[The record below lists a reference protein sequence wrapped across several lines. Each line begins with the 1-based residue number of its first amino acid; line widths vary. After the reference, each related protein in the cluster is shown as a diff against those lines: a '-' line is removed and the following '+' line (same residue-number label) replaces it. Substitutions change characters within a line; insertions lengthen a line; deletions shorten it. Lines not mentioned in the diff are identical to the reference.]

1 MKSKT
6 IFRRLGAAFTAV
18 ILAAGVMTL
27 GVSAEETVTA
37 AQVRQTADAA
47 AEYLTENFTSTGY
60 SASDLATVQLLYRS
74 GLEQAGTVVE
84 NYLTQAA
91 EELETYG
98 AAVYQGYDNNYD
110 PVASPSLVGTLGA
123 AWLAQETGNKEL
135 SAQMEQAA
143 ETLGTPQFIAADNP
157 YNIARALWCAQQ
169 LGSSQ
174 ALQDALAEGL
184 MSYYNQEEQ
193 AFDYWGCSVDNNA
206 VMSRGAKL
214 YSGQVAGVAQAAEN
228 AMTFVDSLRQA
239 DGSYYSDFQWSTS
252 SNADSTGLALSAMAD
267 WADSGRYSGEELAQ
281 TYQALL
287 DRYYIQDT
295 GAFGYLD
302 NAAPNLMATAD
313 VLEGLL
319 TYVDWLEQQ
328 EADTPATPSQ
338 PEQTPSVPEEGN
350 TSTPAGETPSQNG
363 ESSEAENLPAGEAS
377 PATGDDALLWMGG
390 AVAAL
395 LLAGVLGAVSVKKVR
410 K

>member
-18 ILAAGVMTL
+18 ILVAGVMTL

-47 AEYLTENFTSTGY
+47 AGYLTENFTSTGY

-338 PEQTPSVPEEGN
+338 PEETPSVPEEGT

-363 ESSEAENLPAGEAS
+363 QSSEAENLPAGEAS

-390 AVAAL
+390 AAAAL
-395 LLAGVLGAVSVKKVR
+395 LLAGVLGAVSVKKVG

>member
-18 ILAAGVMTL
+18 ILVAGVMTL

-98 AAVYQGYDNNYD
+98 AAVYQGYDDNYD

-206 VMSRGAKL
+206 VMSRGIKL

-267 WADSGRYSGEELAQ
+267 WADSGRYSEEELAQ

-295 GAFGYLD
+295 GAFGYLN

-338 PEQTPSVPEEGN
+338 PEQTPSVPEEGT

-377 PATGDDALLWMGG
+377 PATSDDALLWMGG

-395 LLAGVLGAVSVKKVR
+395 LLAGVLGAVSVKKVG

>member
-47 AEYLTENFTSTGY
+47 AGYLTENFTSTGY

-338 PEQTPSVPEEGN
+338 PEETPSVPEEGT

-363 ESSEAENLPAGEAS
+363 QSSEAENLPAGEAS
-377 PATGDDALLWMGG
+377 PATSDDALLWMGG

-395 LLAGVLGAVSVKKVR
+395 LLAGVLGAVSVKKVG

>member
-18 ILAAGVMTL
+18 ILVAGVMTL

-47 AEYLTENFTSTGY
+47 AGYLTENFTSTGY

-174 ALQDALAEGL
+174 ALQDALAKGL

-338 PEQTPSVPEEGN
+338 PEETPSVPEEGT

-363 ESSEAENLPAGEAS
+363 QSSEAENLPAGEAS

-390 AVAAL
+390 AAAAL
-395 LLAGVLGAVSVKKVR
+395 LLAGVLGAVSVRKVG

>member
-47 AEYLTENFTSTGY
+47 AGYLTENFTSTGY

-267 WADSGRYSGEELAQ
+267 WADSGRYSEEELAQ

-295 GAFGYLD
+295 GAFGYLN

-338 PEQTPSVPEEGN
+338 PEETPSVPEEGT

-395 LLAGVLGAVSVKKVR
+395 LLAGVLGAVSVKKVG

>member
-18 ILAAGVMTL
+18 ILVAGVMTL

-98 AAVYQGYDNNYD
+98 AAVYQGYDDNYD

-338 PEQTPSVPEEGN
+338 PEQTPSVPEEGT

-395 LLAGVLGAVSVKKVR
+395 LLAGVLGAVSVKKVG

>member
-47 AEYLTENFTSTGY
+47 AGYLTENFTSTGY

-239 DGSYYSDFQWSTS
+239 DGSYYSDFVYSTS

-267 WADSGRYSGEELAQ
+267 WADSGRYSEEELAQ

-295 GAFGYLD
+295 GAFGYLN

-338 PEQTPSVPEEGN
+338 PEETPSVPEEGT

>member
-47 AEYLTENFTSTGY
+47 AGYLTENFTSTGY

-123 AWLAQETGNKEL
+123 AWLAQETGNGEL

-338 PEQTPSVPEEGN
+338 PEETPSVPEEGT

-377 PATGDDALLWMGG
+377 PATSDDALLWMGG

-395 LLAGVLGAVSVKKVR
+395 LLAGVLGAVSVKKVG

>member
-18 ILAAGVMTL
+18 ILVAGVMTL

-47 AEYLTENFTSTGY
+47 AEYLTENFTSAGY

-98 AAVYQGYDNNYD
+98 AAVYQGYDDNYD

-295 GAFGYLD
+295 GAFGYLN

-338 PEQTPSVPEEGN
+338 PEETPSVPEEGT

-363 ESSEAENLPAGEAS
+363 QSSEAENLPAGEAS

>member
-18 ILAAGVMTL
+18 ILVAGVMTL

-47 AEYLTENFTSTGY
+47 ARYLTENFTSTGY

-98 AAVYQGYDNNYD
+98 AAVYQGYDDNYD

-123 AWLAQETGNKEL
+123 AWLAQETGNGEL

-319 TYVDWLEQQ
+319 TYLDWLEQQ
-328 EADTPATPSQ
+328 ETDTPATPSQ
-338 PEQTPSVPEEGN
+338 PEETPSVPEEGT

-363 ESSEAENLPAGEAS
+363 QSSEAENLPAGEAS

>member
-18 ILAAGVMTL
+18 ILVAGVMTL

-302 NAAPNLMATAD
+302 NAAPNPMATAD

-338 PEQTPSVPEEGN
+338 PEETPSVPEEGT

-363 ESSEAENLPAGEAS
+363 QSSEAENLPAGEAS

-390 AVAAL
+390 AAAAL
-395 LLAGVLGAVSVKKVR
+395 LLAGVLGAVSVRKVG

>member
-47 AEYLTENFTSTGY
+47 AGYLTENFTSTGY

-123 AWLAQETGNKEL
+123 AWLAQETGNGEL

-206 VMSRGAKL
+206 VMSRGIKL

-295 GAFGYLD
+295 GAFGYLN
-302 NAAPNLMATAD
+302 NATPNLMATAD

-338 PEQTPSVPEEGN
+338 PEETPSVPEEGT

>member
-47 AEYLTENFTSTGY
+47 AGYLTENFTSTGY

-98 AAVYQGYDNNYD
+98 AAVYQGYDDNYD

-338 PEQTPSVPEEGN
+338 PEETPSVPEEGT

-363 ESSEAENLPAGEAS
+363 QSSEAENLPAGEAS
-377 PATGDDALLWMGG
+377 PATSDDALLWMGG
-390 AVAAL
+390 AAAAL
-395 LLAGVLGAVSVKKVR
+395 LLAGVLGAVSVRKVG

>member
-18 ILAAGVMTL
+18 ILVAGVMTL

-47 AEYLTENFTSTGY
+47 AGYLTENFTSTGY

-123 AWLAQETGNKEL
+123 AWLAQETGNGEL

-267 WADSGRYSGEELAQ
+267 WADSGRYSEEELAQ

-295 GAFGYLD
+295 GAFGYLN

-338 PEQTPSVPEEGN
+338 PEETPSVPEEGT

>member
-47 AEYLTENFTSTGY
+47 AGYLTENFTSTGY

-206 VMSRGAKL
+206 VMSRGIKL

-295 GAFGYLD
+295 GAFGYLN

-338 PEQTPSVPEEGN
+338 PEETPSVPEEGN

>member
-18 ILAAGVMTL
+18 ILVAGVMTL

-47 AEYLTENFTSTGY
+47 AGYLTENFTSTGY

-267 WADSGRYSGEELAQ
+267 WADSGRYSEEELAQ

-295 GAFGYLD
+295 GAFGYLN

-338 PEQTPSVPEEGN
+338 PEETPSVPEEGT

-363 ESSEAENLPAGEAS
+363 QSSEAENLPAGEAS

-390 AVAAL
+390 AAAAL
-395 LLAGVLGAVSVKKVR
+395 LLAGVLGAVSVRKVG

>member
-18 ILAAGVMTL
+18 ILVAGVMTL

-98 AAVYQGYDNNYD
+98 AAVYQGYDDNYD

-295 GAFGYLD
+295 GAFGYLN

-338 PEQTPSVPEEGN
+338 PEQTPSVPEEGT

-363 ESSEAENLPAGEAS
+363 QSSEAENLPAGEAS
-377 PATGDDALLWMGG
+377 PATSDDALLWMGG

-395 LLAGVLGAVSVKKVR
+395 LLAGVLGAVSVRKVG

>member
-18 ILAAGVMTL
+18 ILVAGVMTL

-98 AAVYQGYDNNYD
+98 AAVYQGYDDNYD

-338 PEQTPSVPEEGN
+338 PEETPSVPEEGT

-363 ESSEAENLPAGEAS
+363 QSSEAENLPAGEAS

>member
-47 AEYLTENFTSTGY
+47 AGYLTENFTSTGY

-123 AWLAQETGNKEL
+123 AWLAQETGNGEL

-206 VMSRGAKL
+206 VMSRGIKL

-295 GAFGYLD
+295 GAFGYLN
-302 NAAPNLMATAD
+302 NATPNLMATAD

-338 PEQTPSVPEEGN
+338 PEETPSVPEEGN

>member
-18 ILAAGVMTL
+18 ILVAGVMTL

-98 AAVYQGYDNNYD
+98 AAVYQGYDDNYD

-123 AWLAQETGNKEL
+123 AWLAQETGNGEL

-338 PEQTPSVPEEGN
+338 PEETPSVPEEGT

-390 AVAAL
+390 AAAAL
-395 LLAGVLGAVSVKKVR
+395 LLAGVLGAVSVRKVG

>member
-1 MKSKT
+1 MKQKT
-6 IFRRLGAAFTAV
+6 IFHRLGAAFTAV

-47 AEYLTENFTSTGY
+47 AGYLTENFTSTGY

-84 NYLTQAA
+84 SYLTQAA

-98 AAVYQGYDNNYD
+98 AAVYQGYDENYD

-123 AWLAQETGNKEL
+123 AWLAQEIGDEEL

-206 VMSRGAKL
+206 VMSRGIKL

-295 GAFGYLD
+295 GAFGYLN
-302 NAAPNLMATAD
+302 NATPNLMATAD

-338 PEQTPSVPEEGN
+338 PEETPSVPEEGN

>member
-18 ILAAGVMTL
+18 ILVAGVMTL

-123 AWLAQETGNKEL
+123 AWLAQETGNGEL

-239 DGSYYSDFQWSTS
+239 DGSYYSDFVYSTS

-295 GAFGYLD
+295 GAFGYLN

-338 PEQTPSVPEEGN
+338 PEETPSVPEEGT

-363 ESSEAENLPAGEAS
+363 QSSEAENLPAGEAS
-377 PATGDDALLWMGG
+377 PATSDDALLWMGG
-390 AVAAL
+390 AAAAL
-395 LLAGVLGAVSVKKVR
+395 LLAGVLGAVSVRKVG

>member
-47 AEYLTENFTSTGY
+47 AGYLTENFTSTGY

-123 AWLAQETGNKEL
+123 AWLAQETGNGEL

-206 VMSRGAKL
+206 VMSRGIKL

-287 DRYYIQDT
+287 DRYYIQDS
-295 GAFGYLD
+295 GAFGYLN
-302 NAAPNLMATAD
+302 NATPNLMATAD

-338 PEQTPSVPEEGN
+338 PEETPSVPEEGT

-363 ESSEAENLPAGEAS
+363 QSSEAENLPAGEAS

-390 AVAAL
+390 AAAAL
-395 LLAGVLGAVSVKKVR
+395 LLAGVLGAVSVRKVG

>member
-18 ILAAGVMTL
+18 ILVAGVMTL

-98 AAVYQGYDNNYD
+98 AAVYQGYDDNYD

-174 ALQDALAEGL
+174 ALQDALAKGL

-338 PEQTPSVPEEGN
+338 PEETPSVPEEGT

-363 ESSEAENLPAGEAS
+363 QSSEAENLPAGEAS
-377 PATGDDALLWMGG
+377 PATSDDALLWMGG
-390 AVAAL
+390 AAAAL
-395 LLAGVLGAVSVKKVR
+395 LLAGVLGAVSVRKVG